1 MEDPGTPLFSFLPLI
16 AIIVIFYFIYRLIK
30 GKKVTQISCPKCRNL
45 CNQGGYKNWQILIA
59 VFGFPWGLLALLA
72 EKNPTECIN
81 CGFIWQA

>member
-1 MEDPGTPLFSFLPLI
+1 MEHSGPPLLSFFPLI
-16 AIIVIFYFIYRLIK
+16 AIIGIFYIIYRLIK
-30 GKKVTQISCPKCRNL
+30 GRKVIQISCPKCGNL

-59 VFGFPWGLLALLA
+59 IFGFPWGLLALLA